1 MKISSI
7 HMQEADGSP
16 GNGAAQP
23 AQEPVESQAQGTA
36 QPDIG
41 KVVSDALREQ
51 RDSIFAELRR
61 NGVIG
66 KEKSKSVEP
75 KSAPSE
81 SPNLRQFDRA
91 FARNT
96 RASHLTD
103 AAVARLERLYVVEQ
117 PDDANQWLSEVL
129 DGMGVGTTQAA
140 QSANHAP
147 APTRSASPVSD
158 GGTPPAPKAPLEERD
173 LLSLSPADRDHIIKQ
188 KGVKWYLSKLTEQNK
203 GKQFPIKR

>member
-1 MKISSI
+1 VVKEQMSNPSEPT
-7 HMQEADGSP
+7 QEAGE
-16 GNGAAQP
+16 QP
-23 AQEPVESQAQGTA
+23 APVTTLESQAQGTA

-66 KEKSKSVEP
+66 KEKSRGGAESKP
-75 KSAPSE
+75 APTDSIRMR
-81 SPNLRQFDRA
+81 SFDRA
-91 FARNT
+91 LARSQH
-96 RASHLTD
+96 ASGLTD
-103 AAVARLERLYVVEQ
+103 AAVARLERLYIDEQ
-117 PDDANQWLSEVL
+117 PDDASQWLGEVL
-129 DGMGVGTTQAA
+129 GGMGAGTTSAA
-140 QSANHAP
+140 QPAISAP